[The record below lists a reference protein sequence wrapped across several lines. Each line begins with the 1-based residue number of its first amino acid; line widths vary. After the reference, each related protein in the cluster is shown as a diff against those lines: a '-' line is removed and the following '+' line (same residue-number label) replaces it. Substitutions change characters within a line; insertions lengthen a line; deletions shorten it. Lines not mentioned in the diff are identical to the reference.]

1 MKNIISL
8 LVLAIA
14 CILIQS
20 FTPWWSSL
28 IIIGL
33 FTAIMNTPPIKALIF
48 GAFILFAIWFA
59 YAFYLNH
66 QNDGILSER
75 VGVLF
80 QGLTGFKLVLLTG
93 IIGAL
98 TGGLS
103 ALTGSLFRRAFA
115 G

>member
-14 CILIQS
+14 CILVQN

-28 IIIGL
+28 VIIGL
-33 FTAIMNTPPIKALIF
+33 FTAIMNIPPFRALFFGALI
-48 GAFILFAIWFA
+48 LFLIWVS

-66 QNDGILSER
+66 QNDGILSAK
-75 VGVLF
+75 VGILF
-80 QGLTGFKLVLLTG
+80 QGLTGFKLILVTG
-93 IIGAL
+93 IIAAI

-103 ALTGSLFRRAFA
+103 ALTGSLFRRAFSN
-115 G
+115 

>member
-14 CILIQS
+14 CILIQNY
-20 FTPWWSSL
+20 TPWWSSL

-33 FTAIMNTPPIKALIF
+33 FTAIMNIPPVKALIF
-48 GAFILFAIWFA
+48 GAIILFVIWFT

-66 QNDGILSER
+66 QNEGILSAR

-80 QGLTGFKLVLLTG
+80 QGVGGFNLIIISG
-93 IIGAL
+93 IIGAII
-98 TGGLS
+98 GGLS
-103 ALTGSLFRRAFA
+103 ALTGSLFRRALSH
-115 G
+115 

>member
-33 FTAIMNTPPIKALIF
+33 FTAIMNTPPIKALLF
-48 GAFILFAIWFA
+48 GAIILFVIWFV

-66 QNDGILSER
+66 QNDGILSTR

-80 QGLTGFKLVLLTG
+80 QGLSGFNLVLITG
-93 IIGAL
+93 ILGAII
-98 TGGLS
+98 GGLS

-115 G
+115 N